1 MSELLNAVRFIA
13 SQVPTPAPA
22 VTLPHLPDMITP
34 AIALGKEIS
43 ADPRTLLTLADE
55 VEHQRQSVTAV
66 LAQSA
71 PVIAAAREDLQE
83 LALSLI
89 RRIPEL
95 LLLSLSPNPGAALN
109 ARMQL
114 VALAEMS
121 MQAAVSRV
129 REMTSALLP
138 LQDQLTSIVALAPGA
153 LGAAVEGHGAN
164 NEITTLAAPDSPE
177 DMHFA
182 QASHAPPAAAT
193 DGGAVGERAVAAARS
208 ALGTPYVW
216 GGTTMNGFDC
226 SGLTQWAW
234 AQAGVDIPRTAD
246 QQAVGRAVSFTELQA
261 GDLLIWDGH
270 AAMYAGDGQII
281 EAGNP
286 VQTNPIRTSNMGM
299 SFHGFYRP
307 TG

>member
-43 ADPRTLLTLADE
+43 ADPRILLTLADE

-129 REMTSALLP
+129 AATHLPPLPPMVALWGSVLLLP
-138 LQDQLTSIVALAPGA
+138 PVLPWAPLMSGV
-153 LGAAVEGHGAN
+153 G
-164 NEITTLAAPDSPE
+164 
-177 DMHFA
+177 
-182 QASHAPPAAAT
+182 PP
-193 DGGAVGERAVAAARS
+193 
-208 ALGTPYVW
+208 
-216 GGTTMNGFDC
+216 
-226 SGLTQWAW
+226 
-234 AQAGVDIPRTAD
+234 
-246 QQAVGRAVSFTELQA
+246 
-261 GDLLIWDGH
+261 
-270 AAMYAGDGQII
+270 
-281 EAGNP
+281 
-286 VQTNPIRTSNMGM
+286 
-299 SFHGFYRP
+299 
-307 TG
+307 

>member
-43 ADPRTLLTLADE
+43 ADPRILLTLADE

-208 ALGTPYVW
+208 AWAPL
-216 GGTTMNGFDC
+216 M
-226 SGLTQWAW
+226 SG
-234 AQAGVDIPRTAD
+234 
-246 QQAVGRAVSFTELQA
+246 VG
-261 GDLLIWDGH
+261 
-270 AAMYAGDGQII
+270 
-281 EAGNP
+281 P
-286 VQTNPIRTSNMGM
+286 P
-299 SFHGFYRP
+299 
-307 TG
+307 